1 MNDLLLLGIVLI
13 FGLCGAKGIK
23 ALRFPQVVG
32 YVLAGVFLGPSALRL
47 LSLEKA
53 GRYDVLS
60 FVALG
65 IIGFIIGSEL
75 ALRKLKG
82 LGKAIAWIVP
92 MEASWAL
99 LLVGLGSYLLTRNA
113 PLSILLGALASATA
127 PAGTVDVLQEY
138 KARGPVTTTLYA
150 IVGLDDAFALMAYG
164 FCLPLAE
171 SMLAGVP
178 MNLMTVLVKPLREIA
193 LSIGLGALM
202 GVVALL
208 PAGRLRLRSEILA
221 FSLGMIF
228 LASGLAVKLRLSLI
242 LSTMSMAVV
251 MVNLRH
257 RICRRIADTL
267 SEFAVP
273 IYICFFVLVGGRLNI
288 ALLPKMGV
296 IGLAYIALREAGKYF
311 GTYLGATLGRA
322 DEKVRRYAGFG
333 LFSQA
338 GVAIGVALSIYH
350 ELSRLGEVG
359 VELGRYIITLITATT
374 LVIQLIGP
382 PFVKLAV
389 FKSGEAGRSG
399 KPEE

>member
-1 MNDLLLLGIVLI
+1 MVLI
-13 FGLCGAKGIK
+13 LGLCGAKGIK

-32 YVLAGVFLGPSALRL
+32 YVLAGVILGPSILKL

-75 ALRKLKG
+75 ALRNLRG

-92 MEASWAL
+92 MEAGWAL

-113 PLSILLGALASATA
+113 PLSVLLGALASATA

-138 KARGPVTTTLYA
+138 RAKGPVTTTLYA

-171 SMLAGVP
+171 SMLVKMP
-178 MNLMTVLVKPLREIA
+178 MNLMTVLVKPLEEIA
-193 LSIGLGALM
+193 LSIGLGALI
-202 GVVALL
+202 GAIALL

-228 LASGLAVKLRLSLI
+228 LASGLAVKFHLSLI
-242 LSTMSMAVV
+242 LTTMSMAVV
-251 MVNLRH
+251 MVNLRY
-257 RICRRIADTL
+257 RLCRRIAEAL
-267 SEFAVP
+267 NEFAVP

-311 GTYLGATLGRA
+311 GTYLGATLGKA

-350 ELSRLGEVG
+350 ELSRLGEAG

-374 LVIQLIGP
+374 LVVQLIGP
-382 PFVKLAV
+382 PFVKLAIV
-389 FKSGEAGRSG
+389 KSGEAGKGG